1 MKCPFCGHPDTI
13 VIDSRPSDDNARI
26 RRRRECV
33 ECKKRFTTYETIETA
48 PLMVIKKDGSR
59 ELFDKEKLLRSLLK
73 ACEKRSANIETLD
86 AAVDKIEQ
94 ALLNSM
100 EREVTTEKIG
110 ELAMNELRQID
121 EVAYIRFA
129 SVYRR
134 FKDVNTF
141 MDEIS
146 KILN

>member
-141 MDEIS
+141 MDEL
-146 KILN
+146 KKMLN

>member
-1 MKCPFCGHPDTI
+1 MRCPYCGYQDTI
-13 VIDSRPSDDNARI
+13 VIDSRPSDDNSRI

-59 ELFDKEKLLRSLLK
+59 ELFDKEKLLKSLLR

-110 ELAMNELRQID
+110 ELAMDELKQID

-141 MDEIS
+141 IEEINALL
-146 KILN
+146 K

>member
-1 MKCPFCGHPDTI
+1 MKCPYCGYQDTI
-13 VIDSRPSDDNARI
+13 VIDSRPSDDNSRI

-59 ELFDKEKLLRSLLK
+59 ELFDKEKLLKSLLR

-110 ELAMNELRQID
+110 ELAMDELKQID

-141 MDEIS
+141 IEEINALL
-146 KILN
+146 K

>member
-141 MDEIS
+141 IEEINALL
-146 KILN
+146 K

>member
-13 VIDSRPSDDNARI
+13 VIDSRPSDDNSRI

-141 MDEIS
+141 IEEINALL
-146 KILN
+146 K

>member
-1 MKCPFCGHPDTI
+1 MKCPYCGYQDTI
-13 VIDSRPSDDNARI
+13 VIDSRPSDDNSRI

-48 PLMVIKKDGSR
+48 PLMVIKKNGSR
-59 ELFDKEKLLRSLLK
+59 ELFDKEKLLKSLLR

-110 ELAMNELRQID
+110 ELAMDELKQID

-141 MDEIS
+141 IEEINALL
-146 KILN
+146 K